1 MIQNFVE
8 ATPKGVL
15 KLMKVE
21 GLTIYHV
28 KSHLQVNGWN
38 FFPCIVTFSTKVIIA
53 DFQVTPFVGKCRN
66 IVSPSIFQRQKKV
79 FKVAIQSIYI

>member
-1 MIQNFVE
+1 MIYYFHFTG

-28 KSHLQVNGWN
+28 KSHLQV
-38 FFPCIVTFSTKVIIA
+38 FMLYLFYSEISFLLKQCVTVFLHVCSLLTGDLAPLIA
-53 DFQVTPFVGKCRN
+53 E
-66 IVSPSIFQRQKKV
+66 I
-79 FKVAIQSIYI
+79 